1 MRFSDEL
8 YTCNYFRI
16 SVPVPNPDCGAP
28 LIRESGKKK
37 NVAVALIT
45 TDTNGSSER
54 IYIYLFPSAR
64 IVVLVS
70 THRP

>member
-16 SVPVPNPDCGAP
+16 RSVPVPNPDCGAP
-28 LIRESGKKK
+28 LRRESGKK

-54 IYIYLFPSAR
+54 IYIFIYFQ
-64 IVVLVS
+64 VLALLC
-70 THRP
+70 